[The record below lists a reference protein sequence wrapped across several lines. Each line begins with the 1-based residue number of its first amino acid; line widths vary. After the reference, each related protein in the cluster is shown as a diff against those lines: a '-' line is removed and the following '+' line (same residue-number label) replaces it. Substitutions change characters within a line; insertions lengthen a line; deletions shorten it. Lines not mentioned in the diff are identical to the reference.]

1 MANNLVSQAGQMQL
15 SGIPNDMIPAF
26 ASIACVLLAPLL
38 QALWSFLA
46 RRGIVFSAIF
56 QIESSFVLCA
66 IAIGFA
72 SLTQHLV
79 YTSPPCYNRPRT
91 CNNGEPNHIS
101 VWIQIPIYL
110 IAALAETI
118 GFVIASEYAYSK
130 SPKEAKG
137 VIQAISQVAAAFGSI
152 IGLATSPAARDPWM
166 VIYYGALAGGMLL
179 AAVIFWWLFG
189 KGWKRDEGSDIE

>member
-1 MANNLVSQAGQMQL
+1 MRLTVERYRLSFAIFYLCANQMANNLVSQAGQMQL

-56 QIESSFVLCA
+56 QIEFSFVLCA

-118 GFVIASEYAYSK
+118 VSK
-130 SPKEAKG
+130 VVG
-137 VIQAISQVAAAFGSI
+137 RRH
-152 IGLATSPAARDPWM
+152 GLSAMSH
-166 VIYYGALAGGMLL
+166 
-179 AAVIFWWLFG
+179 
-189 KGWKRDEGSDIE
+189 